1 MGPDLDANADPDTPM
16 DRIADISR
24 RASRRE
30 RSSSRHARGSE
41 VVEFAVGA
49 MVQQVRSLAH
59 CTVEHDDTGL
69 ESLAER
75 I

>member
-1 MGPDLDANADPDTPM
+1 MVYGDLDADADPDTPKELTAVP
-16 DRIADISR
+16 ADISR

-49 MVQQVRSLAH
+49 MVQQVALARSLY
-59 CTVEHDDTGL
+59 C
-69 ESLAER
+69 
-75 I
+75 